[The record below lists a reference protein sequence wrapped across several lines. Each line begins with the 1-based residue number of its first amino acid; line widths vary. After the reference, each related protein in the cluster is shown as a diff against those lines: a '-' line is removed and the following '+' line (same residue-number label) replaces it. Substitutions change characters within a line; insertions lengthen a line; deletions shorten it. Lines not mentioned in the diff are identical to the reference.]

1 MEQQT
6 KEKMLGIIESEIALY
21 AGMVATEMK
30 RIKEQ
35 SDPALVAIGAEALS
49 RYNYALKTLIGLRT
63 KMEEAE

>member
-1 MEQQT
+1 MEQET
-6 KEKMLGIIESEIALY
+6 KEKMLAIVESEITLY

-35 SDPALVAIGAEALS
+35 DDPALVAIGAEALS

-63 KMEEAE
+63 KMEDAQ

>member
-6 KEKMLGIIESEIALY
+6 KEKMLRIVEAEIALY
-21 AGMVATEMK
+21 AAMVDSEIK

-63 KMEEAE
+63 KMEEAQ

>member
-1 MEQQT
+1 MEQET
-6 KEKMLGIIESEIALY
+6 KEKMLAIVESEITLY

-35 SDPALVAIGAEALS
+35 DDPALVAIEAEALS

-63 KMEEAE
+63 KMEEAQ

>member
-6 KEKMLGIIESEIALY
+6 KEKMLGIIEGEITLY
-21 AGMVATEMK
+21 AAMVDGEMR

-49 RYNYALKTLIGLRT
+49 RYNYALKTLIDLKK
-63 KMEEAE
+63 KMEEAQ

>member
-21 AGMVATEMK
+21 AAMVDSEMR

-35 SDPALVAIGAEALS
+35 SDPALVAIEAEALS
-49 RYNYALKTLIGLRT
+49 RFNYALKTLIGLRA
-63 KMEEAE
+63 KMEEAQ

>member
-6 KEKMLGIIESEIALY
+6 KEKMLGIIESEITLY

>member
-6 KEKMLGIIESEIALY
+6 KEKMLGIIESEITLY

-49 RYNYALKTLIGLRT
+49 MYNYALKTLIGLRT

>member
-6 KEKMLGIIESEIALY
+6 KEKMLGIIESDITLY